1 MYKPSLNKRPAD
13 LINRSLDRRHFVAA
27 FATLAATA
35 AFNRAARAAGEFE
48 GKTVVFASW
57 GGSFQDAQKVAFCEP
72 LAAQTGATVVQAGPV
87 NYAKLR
93 AMLESGTP
101 TWDVVDIGIDFFY
114 SGVADKL
121 FDTIDTSIVD
131 VKRIDPRYL
140 HDNGVG
146 DIVWSYN
153 LGYSKSVY
161 TDANRPRSWADLFDL
176 NKFPGRRMIRDRV
189 TPMLE
194 VALLADGVPPDKV
207 YPIDV
212 DRAFKKLD
220 TIKKESVFWST
231 NSQSQQLLVDG
242 EANMG
247 VIINGRLYD
256 AVRKGAN
263 LGIEWNQHIQSF
275 DYLIVPKNVKNRA
288 LAMALINQS
297 TLPEA
302 QAKVANL
309 MALAPTN
316 PDAFKYIDDKVK
328 PWLTTNPAF
337 ASTGIPLDQA
347 YWQDHLKPLTERW
360 EQWKLS

>member
-1 MYKPSLNKRPAD
+1 MRKSFGNRFPDLAGHSL
-13 LINRSLDRRHFVAA
+13 SRRRFVSAAAAAMAFVALP
-27 FATLAATA
+27 F
-35 AFNRAARAAGEFE
+35 AARAARKFDGE
-48 GKTVVFASW
+48 KVVFASW

-72 LAAQTGATVVQAGPV
+72 FSEATGATVVQAGPIT
-87 NYAKLR
+87 YAKLR

-114 SGVADKL
+114 SGAADKL
-121 FDTIDTSIVD
+121 FDRIDTGIVD

-140 HDNGVG
+140 HENGVG

-161 TDANRPRSWADLFDL
+161 TEANRPRSWADFFDL
-176 NKFPGRRMIRDRV
+176 QKFPGRRMIRDRV

-194 VALLADGVPPDKV
+194 VALLGDGVPPGKV

-220 TIKKESVFWST
+220 TIKKQSVFWST

-256 AVRKGAN
+256 AVKKGAN

-275 DYLIVPKNVKNRA
+275 DYLIVPKNLKNRTV
-288 LAMALINQS
+288 AMALIDAA
-297 TLPEA
+297 TMPEA

-316 PDAFKYIDDKVK
+316 PEAFKYIDESVK
-328 PWLTTNPAF
+328 PWLTTNPAY
-337 ASTGIPLDQA
+337 ASQGIPLNQG
-347 YWQDHLKPLTERW
+347 YWQDNLKPLTERW